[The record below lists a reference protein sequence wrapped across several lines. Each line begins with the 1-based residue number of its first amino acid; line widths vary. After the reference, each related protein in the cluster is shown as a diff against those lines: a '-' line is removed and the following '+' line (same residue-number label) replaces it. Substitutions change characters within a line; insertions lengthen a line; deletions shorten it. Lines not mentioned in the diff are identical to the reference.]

1 MSIIDWVVLFST
13 LLFIVGYGVYKT
25 RGSHDLEGYFKGN
38 YSMRWWTVG
47 LSVMATQASAVTFLS
62 TPGQAYEDGM
72 RFVQFYFGLPIAM
85 IILSVTAIPIYFR
98 LKVYTA
104 YEYLES
110 RFDLKTR
117 SLAALLFLVQ
127 RGLAAGITIYAPSIV
142 LSTLMG
148 WSLTITTMIIGLL
161 VIIYTAS
168 GGTKAVSQTQQQQM
182 AVMMG
187 GMIIA
192 VFVIINMLPQEVSF
206 KHTLDLAGHLGKFN
220 VVDFSFDLSNRYNF
234 WSGITGGLF
243 LALSYFGTDQSQV
256 QRYLAAQSTTQSRLG
271 LMMNALLKVPMQ
283 FIILFVGVLVF
294 IFYQFHQPP
303 LYFIEGNE
311 QKIEKSGY
319 AEEWQSLEQQ
329 HSFVFEQKRQ
339 KIGEMVES
347 IEQGNQEKISRQ
359 KQEIARLQQAG
370 ASVQRQA
377 RELISEALPNAETK
391 DTDYVFLTFVISYF
405 PKGLVGLVLA
415 VVFSAAMSSTASEL
429 NALASTT
436 TIDIYKRSVRKSGS
450 DKHYLLISKLFTFV
464 WGGIAMLFATFASLA
479 DNLIEFVNIIG
490 SVFYGTILG
499 IFLVAFYIKYV
510 QSHAVF
516 IAAVIAESLV
526 IYLFFT
532 SSIGFLW
539 FNVIGCM
546 LVVTFSLLIQK
557 ILNMKFDH
565 AH

>member
-1 MSIIDWVVLFST
+1 MSITDWIVLFGT

-25 RGSHDLEGYFKGN
+25 RGSHDLEGYFKGDH
-38 YSMRWWTVG
+38 SMKWWAVG
-47 LSVMATQASAVTFLS
+47 LSVMATQASAITFLS

-85 IILSVTAIPIYFR
+85 IVLSVTAIPIYFR

-104 YEYLES
+104 YEYLEN

-142 LSTLMG
+142 LSTIMG
-148 WSLTITTMIIGLL
+148 WSLTVTTLIIGLL
-161 VIIYTAS
+161 VVIYTVS

-192 VFVIINMLPQEVSF
+192 IFVIINMLPQEVSF
-206 KHTLDLAGHLGKFN
+206 RHTLDLAGHLGKFN
-220 VVDFSFDLSNRYNF
+220 AVDFSFDLSDRYNF

-256 QRYLAAQSTTQSRLG
+256 QRYLAARSVTQSRLG

-311 QKIEKSGY
+311 QKIEQSAY
-319 AEEWQSLEQQ
+319 AEAWRSLEQQ
-329 HSFVFEQKRQ
+329 HAAVFDQKRQ
-339 KIGEMVES
+339 EIGEMVES
-347 IEQGNQEKISRQ
+347 IEQNNQEDISRQ
-359 KQEIARLQQAG
+359 KQAIARLQQEG
-370 ASVQRQA
+370 AVIQEQA
-377 RELISEALPNAETK
+377 RELISEALPSAETK
-391 DTDYVFLTFVISYF
+391 DTDYVFLTFVIRYF
-405 PKGLVGLVLA
+405 PEGLVGLLLA
-415 VVFSAAMSSTASEL
+415 VVFSAAMSSSASEL

-450 DKHYLLISKLFTFV
+450 DRHYLLASKLFTFL
-464 WGGIAMLFATFASLA
+464 WGVIAMLFATFASLA

-490 SVFYGTILG
+490 SIFYGTILG

-510 QSHAVF
+510 RSHAVF
-516 IAAVIAESLV
+516 IAAVIAEGMV

-539 FNVIGCM
+539 FNVIGCL
-546 LVVTFSLLIQK
+546 LVVVFSLGIQK
-557 ILNMKFDH
+557 VLNMK
-565 AH
+565 AQV